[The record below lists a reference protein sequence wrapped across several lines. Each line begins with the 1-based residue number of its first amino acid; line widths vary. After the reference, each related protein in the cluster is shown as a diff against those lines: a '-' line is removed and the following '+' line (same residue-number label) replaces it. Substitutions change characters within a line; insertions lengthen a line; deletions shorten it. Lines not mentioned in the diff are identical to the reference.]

1 MRIQARHPHAGEIP
15 LFCGFSAGVFP
26 FSVSVE
32 RVPSEKVLAPFQL
45 RQHDMSDEYTSARI
59 LARRRWRSFR
69 ATFSSTTT
77 TCRAR
82 WRRCAARRLL
92 RRDEEPKLHDGGAHG
107 AGVLPEVLHPTCST
121 GSSQRPYCGEGV
133 RSQSGKGRLCTEVGG
148 LSAFSARHIQF
159 AQKCGAKTRFTQTR
173 QDEALCT
180 NSCVYLMMNRAIRN

>member
-69 ATFSSTTT
+69 ATFSSTLLPV
-77 TCRAR
+77 AHGGG
-82 WRRCAARRLL
+82 AARRGAFCVVMKNQSYTMVGRTVQECYLRYYMLDGELAKALL
-92 RRDEEPKLHDGGAHG
+92 RGGRAVSERERTALH
-107 AGVLPEVLHPTCST
+107 
-121 GSSQRPYCGEGV
+121 
-133 RSQSGKGRLCTEVGG
+133 
-148 LSAFSARHIQF
+148 
-159 AQKCGAKTRFTQTR
+159 
-173 QDEALCT
+173 
-180 NSCVYLMMNRAIRN
+180 